1 MNNNSIIEVEFK
13 GRRKEQAAN
22 PQQFPFVCGDPVIV
36 STERGYD
43 LGVVSYCGPRERTE
57 NENEIAL
64 TVIRKASSSD
74 VEKLTQNR
82 LRERDAKR
90 IAKKKISEHNLE
102 MKLVDV
108 ESQWDGKK
116 LTFFFT
122 ADGRVDFREL
132 VKDLA
137 STFRTRIDLRQIG
150 ARDETRKTGG
160 FGVCGE
166 PLCCSTHLTEFKP
179 ITTQMPRDQF
189 LPLNP
194 TKLSGVCGRLKCC
207 LRYELDGYREFQKN
221 CPKVGHL
228 LKDERKGEGVIE
240 KVDVIRKSIHI
251 RYENGAY
258 EQISQPEFLEI
269 SDWKP
274 QMPKNECISMCSR
287 GETVFAPAPP
297 PSEAEQDPRSLATM
311 GDRVTIDDRGMSL
324 ELEEGGSSINVQ
336 TDVSAEG
343 APVKKSKRK
352 RRSRHKK
359 SGAGGD
365 SAPENTERR
374 KPQPK
379 PEARPQGK
387 PRAEAP
393 KQVNKPPSE
402 KPEADTSASEETTA
416 KKRRRR
422 GGRRAHRPGKD
433 SSSE

>member
-1 MNNNSIIEVEFK
+1 MNNEIIEVEFK

-22 PQQFPFVCGDPVIV
+22 PQQFPFACGDPVIV
-36 STERGYD
+36 TTERGYD
-43 LGVVSYCGPRERTE
+43 LGIVSYCGFREGVEDE
-57 NENEIAL
+57 NAATL
-64 TVIRKASSSD
+64 TVVRKATSSD
-74 VEKLTQNR
+74 IEKLTQNR
-82 LRERDAKR
+82 IRERDAKR

-228 LKDERKGEGVIE
+228 IKDERKGGGVID
-240 KVDVIRKSIHI
+240 KIDVLRKSIHI

-258 EQISQPEFLEI
+258 EQIDQSEFLEI

-274 QMPKNECISMCSR
+274 QMPKNECISTCSR
-287 GETVFAPAPP
+287 GDSVFIPVPP
-297 PSEAEQDPRSLATM
+297 PLDEDQDMRSVATM
-311 GDRVTIDDRGMSL
+311 GDRVTIDDKGMSV
-324 ELEEGGSSINVQ
+324 ELEGAGSSVSVQ
-336 TDVSAEG
+336 TDVNADDASAR
-343 APVKKSKRK
+343 KSKRK
-352 RRSRHKK
+352 RRSRRKK
-359 SGAGGD
+359 SSSSGD
-365 SAPENTERR
+365 TTAV
-374 KPQPK
+374 
-379 PEARPQGK
+379 
-387 PRAEAP
+387 AEAKSDKSTNSP
-393 KQVNKPPSE
+393 AKRKEAQAEVSKSADHPQAKQPSSDA
-402 KPEADTSASEETTA
+402 PVSDASSN

-422 GGRRAHRPGKD
+422 GGRRTKRSGKD
-433 SSSE
+433 SDSQ